1 GEFICGLGN
10 EVLERLG
17 LEDILSHAGAREAR
31 TAMFQSTRAASPVRP
46 LPARA
51 VSISRFVLDAELA
64 AEFQRLGGELQQ
76 NCRWRE
82 RPFEE
87 GTVRATG
94 RRLSAPDDQWRWFGL
109 KIHARNVTLAAD
121 IEMHVTPDGYVGVC
135 RLPGNEANVCGL
147 FRRLV
152 G

>member
-1 GEFICGLGN
+1 MTKKPITIIGGGLAGLTLGLGLRQRQIPVTVIEAAHYPRHRVCGEFICGLGN

-64 AEFQRLGGELQQ
+64 AEFQR
-76 NCRWRE
+76 
-82 RPFEE
+82 
-87 GTVRATG
+87 
-94 RRLSAPDDQWRWFGL
+94 
-109 KIHARNVTLAAD
+109 
-121 IEMHVTPDGYVGVC
+121 
-135 RLPGNEANVCGL
+135 
-147 FRRLV
+147 
-152 G
+152 